1 MKSVILT
8 LANCIN
14 ELREIIE
21 GIEET
26 SACFKRG
33 KIFFILN
40 PYVNPDERR
49 KIEFS

>member
-26 SACFKRG
+26 SARFKRG
-33 KIFFILN
+33 KIFYILN
-40 PYVNPDERR
+40 PYANPDERR

>member
-8 LANCIN
+8 LANCFN
-14 ELREIIE
+14 EPREIIE

-26 SACFKRG
+26 STHFKRG

-40 PYVNPDERR
+40 PYANPDERR